1 MQYRPRG
8 EARLEALELAR
19 LGTRRTAVSSESLGV
34 QLPRP
39 LRLTW
44 GQNVTRRVLIWV
56 RIKGLV
62 RRRLRNFRSGGE
74 TTSVIINILMI
85 RMKKKRETETGFDID
100 IAPRRCA
107 EEEQTLRRRSV
118 HFRSMLQ
125 VYGEQRGREEEK
137 GLGLFVNIRLV

>member
-62 RRRLRNFRSGGE
+62 RRRLRNFRSGEKSSNDGE
-74 TTSVIINILMI
+74 WREVKILEAAVTCGYENLPEPEGI
-85 RMKKKRETETGFDID
+85 
-100 IAPRRCA
+100 
-107 EEEQTLRRRSV
+107 S
-118 HFRSMLQ
+118 
-125 VYGEQRGREEEK
+125 
-137 GLGLFVNIRLV
+137 